1 MGASPRNQPLGRI
14 KLLRLPRLSLVGLYL
29 RGSRTPTSAR
39 ASPRPPR
46 RLRSSGNRGEGVSA
60 LERSGE
66 LLQYYG
72 GVGHQGLE
80 ELLRRPDVV
89 GGGPTVRWGRAF
101 LPVSFGVLRRHLN
114 LHHHLLTEEFGAAD
128 HRRSSRSIGSSAKR
142 SVHSLTGGGGRLA
155 RQVSPG
161 EMQWPKRLAAF
172 WWTPLLEHRSL
183 PEQVPTA

>member
-29 RGSRTPTSAR
+29 RGSRTPTSAQ
-39 ASPRPPR
+39 AGPRPAR
-46 RLRSSGNRGEGVSA
+46 RLRSSGDRREGVSA

-66 LLQYYG
+66 LLQYYR

-89 GGGPTVRWGRAF
+89 GGPAVRRGRAS

-128 HRRSSRSIGSSAKR
+128 HRRSSRKR
-142 SVHSLTGGGGRLA
+142 SVHSLTGGWGRLA

-161 EMQWPKRLAAF
+161 EMQWPKGLAAF